1 MGESVVSIHK
11 QITIRYPRENRHGT
25 TPKMLLAE
33 TTQNRELIK
42 EDEVSRAE
50 ETHGS

>member
-1 MGESVVSIHK
+1 MGESVISIHK
-11 QITIRYPRENRHGT
+11 QITLCYPRENRHGT
-25 TPKMLLAE
+25 TPKMLAE

-42 EDEVSRAE
+42 EDEVSREE